1 MVNYYEYAVGGLINR
16 NQIIE
21 ADKFSLN
28 GQCSECYR
36 SIFCFDVGLKL
47 YVDKSGSVAGYSGQ
61 HGADYLYFD
70 FDGDLNEVKNEVEK
84 FIRFLE
90 AGYELPIEY
99 VGIYFSGN
107 KGFHLS
113 IPFKAISE
121 PEFSIE
127 FSKTVKK
134 MVGRL
139 AEGFKFVDVSIYQVN
154 RLFRLEN
161 TINAKSGLYK
171 IPLSFLEL
179 FSLSVDAIKELAKSP
194 REIEQ
199 YKDIQEVAG
208 LRDLYLECKRVDTA
222 QPKQSTVN
230 EFKDIFNGVA
240 EGNRNSAAVK
250 LAGLFVSKG
259 FDEGFTFDMLKLW
272 NQNNNPKLSDIELQG
287 IVRSCFRYKKVD
299 EMPQVYSIGSG
310 FNEYKQFVST
320 FDAVKVKL
328 GFEPIDEKIRGL
340 VPGEVAVILGRT
352 SVGKS
357 AFLQWIG
364 VTYAKRTKQPVLFFS
379 LEMPISSVVERSI
392 QISTGECGYDVERFI
407 KSGDVNFDNEVK
419 AELKKIES
427 FYSVT
432 KSGLNLGQIKNII
445 QHCESNVYK
454 QKTGL
459 ILIDYLGLIQ
469 GGGRDLYEKTS
480 NIAREI
486 KTLAKDLNTPI
497 IYLSQINRKYQGTDE
512 LNISAARDSG
522 AVEEA
527 ADFVFGLRRVDED
540 ETSDSIKLELGILK
554 NRRGSTGRIEIYM
567 NRKSLNFSTN
577 EKPF

>member
-21 ADKFSLN
+21 ADKFNLN
-28 GQCSECYR
+28 GQRLECYK
-36 SIFCFDVGLKL
+36 SMFYFDEGLKL
-47 YVDKSGSVAGYSGQ
+47 HVEKTKSVSGYIGL

-70 FDGDLNEVKNEVEK
+70 FDGDLHKVKSEVES
-84 FIRFLE
+84 FIRFLQVE
-90 AGYELPIEY
+90 YMPIEY
-99 VGIYFSGN
+99 VQVYFSGN
-107 KGFHLS
+107 KGFHIG

-121 PEFSIE
+121 PELSID
-127 FSKTVKK
+127 FHKTVKK
-134 MVGRL
+134 MVAKL
-139 AEGFKFVDVSIYQVN
+139 TEGFKFVDASIYQIN

-171 IPLSFLEL
+171 IPITFEEL
-179 FSLSVDAIKELAKSP
+179 VIKSVDEIKQLAKSP

-199 YKDIQEVAG
+199 FQDIQQVAG
-208 LRDLYLECKRVDTA
+208 LRELYLECKKPDDVL
-222 QPKQSTVN
+222 PKQSN
-230 EFKDIFNGVA
+230 EFKDIFNGVG
-240 EGNRNSAAVK
+240 EGNRNNAAVK
-250 LAGLFVSKG
+250 FAGLFVSKG
-259 FDEGFTFDMLKLW
+259 FDENFTLEMLKLW
-272 NQNNNPKLSDIELQG
+272 NQNCEPKLSDAEISA
-287 IVRSCFRYKKVD
+287 VVKSAMRYKKVD
-299 EMPQVYSIGSG
+299 EMPLIYSVGSG
-310 FNEYKQFVST
+310 LAEYKQFVST

-328 GFEPIDEKIRGL
+328 GFEPIDLKIRGL

-364 VTYAKRTKQPVLFFS
+364 LDYAKRTKQPVLFFS

-407 KSGDVNFDNEVK
+407 KSGDVKFEQEVK

-577 EKPF
+577 EKQ